1 MPPADKPLIG
11 LLDVTTVLTGDKT
24 LRETNG
30 TEIRSRAAVTGQPIA
45 WGAWVIALVL
55 CLLGAMLGY
64 AFFQHS
70 REEFAD
76 AL

>member
-1 MPPADKPLIG
+1 VSAVPEVLRPIYLHNPLGAGIQAGRSASLGAPIPWASWNTALFIG
-11 LLDVTTVLTGDKT
+11 L
-24 LRETNG
+24 
-30 TEIRSRAAVTGQPIA
+30 AAAI
-45 WGAWVIALVL
+45 
-55 CLLGAMLGY
+55 LGY